1 MATLMANWPLILSA
15 LWAIDQLL
23 VSILGKSTL
32 LDSITSVLK
41 SLGGGGPQ
49 A

>member
-1 MATLMANWPLILSA
+1 MAQLLQYWPQILAA

-32 LDSITSVLK
+32 LDSITDILK
-41 SLGGGGPQ
+41 SLGGGK
-49 A
+49 